1 MPQDTNRQSS
11 NRRSRRSSET
21 VRDHQQIA
29 DENQQSGVVDP
40 EEVRN
45 RASEMER
52 AEGSDEIESQE
63 DEGA

>member
-11 NRRSRRSSET
+11 NRRSSRSRET

>member
-11 NRRSRRSSET
+11 NRRSSRSRET

-52 AEGSDEIESQE
+52 AEGSDEVESQE